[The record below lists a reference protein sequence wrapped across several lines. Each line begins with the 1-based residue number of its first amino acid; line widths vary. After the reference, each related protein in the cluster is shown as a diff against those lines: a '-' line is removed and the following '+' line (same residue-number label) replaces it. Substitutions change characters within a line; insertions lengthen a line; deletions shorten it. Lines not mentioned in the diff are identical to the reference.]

1 MASSPAFP
9 ANLMEEH
16 LSCSICRNLFTDP
29 VTTGCGHS
37 FCKACLSMS
46 LEHSNDLC
54 PLCKTYLNRT
64 PEVNIVLRNVV
75 EQMKNDREEE
85 QRRERR
91 EREEEECD
99 PRRFRGRPGQVQ
111 CDICTKMAATKS
123 CLICLASYCDDHLQ
137 IHSANQRLKGHKLVA
152 PVENLDQRACLTH
165 GRPLELY
172 SRRQGKCICVLCM
185 EEGEEGVVSTEEE
198 WNRKKVLKHYS
209 SKRFEIQHDVF
220 VQQRQ
225 LQKTVD
231 ELTENIKDR
240 KTKMD
245 EINDSWKKCK
255 EHLDEEWGEINK
267 VFSEAMAKL
276 VAAKNQLL
284 EPVAA
289 RRLQLKNEATD
300 LRKDLQSEV
309 DTLEK
314 TIKELKEISAF
325 EDHIFFLQKYP
336 LSRELLVKDWS
347 AIELDTSVSF
357 GSMRNVITNLMVEI
371 REQLDKLTALEL
383 RRLSKFAEDVTL
395 DPTTSHKRLVVS
407 ENQKEVI
414 DGETDQETIDHLER
428 FDIFGS
434 ILGCRGLDS
443 GAKAYWEVQVGNKSG
458 WDLGVALTK
467 AKRKGMLT
475 LSPEN
480 GYWAIVHYEGD
491 KYAALTAPPVCV
503 ELQHKPQ
510 KVGVFLDYD
519 EGLVSFY
526 NVTNGTHIYSF
537 SKADFTGKI
546 LPYFSPHMKNE
557 NNTEALIIS
566 DVDMN

>member
-1 MASSPAFP
+1 MASNSASPV
-9 ANLMEEH
+9 NSMEEH
-16 LSCSICRNLFTDP
+16 LTCSICWKLFTDP
-29 VTTGCGHS
+29 VTTSCGHS
-37 FCKACLSMS
+37 FCKECLSRS
-46 LEHSNDLC
+46 LIHTTASC
-54 PLCKTYLNRT
+54 PLCKVYLNRK

-75 EQMKNDREEE
+75 EQLKNDKEEEKRKKAIEKEKSRKERAKREEE
-85 QRRERR
+85 EKKKREK
-91 EREEEECD
+91 EECD

-172 SRRQGKCICVLCM
+172 SRRQEKCICVLCM
-185 EEGEEGVVSTEEE
+185 EAGEEGVVSTEEE
-198 WNRKKVLKHYS
+198 WNRKKAK
-209 SKRFEIQHDVF
+209 
-220 VQQRQ
+220 

-231 ELTENIKDR
+231 ELTENIKER

-255 EHLDEEWGEINK
+255 EHLDGEWYEIDD
-267 VFSEAMAKL
+267 VFLEAMAKFE
-276 VAAKNQLL
+276 AAKYQLL
-284 EPVAA
+284 GP
-289 RRLQLKNEATD
+289 
-300 LRKDLQSEV
+300 SEV

-325 EDHIFFLQKYP
+325 EDHILFLQKYP
-336 LSRELLVKDWS
+336 LSKELLVKDWS
-347 AIELDTSVSF
+347 AIELDTSVRF
-357 GSMRNVITNLMVEI
+357 GSMRNVITKSMVEI
-371 REQLDKLTALEL
+371 QEQLDKLTALEL

-407 ENQKEVI
+407 ENQKEVT
-414 DGETDQETIDHLER
+414 DGETDQETTDNLER

-434 ILGCRGLDS
+434 VLGRWGLDS
-443 GAKAYWEVQVGNKSG
+443 GAKVYWEVQVGNKSG

-510 KVGVFLDYD
+510 KQSRLYGEDSTVL
-519 EGLVSFY
+519 
-526 NVTNGTHIYSF
+526 
-537 SKADFTGKI
+537 
-546 LPYFSPHMKNE
+546 
-557 NNTEALIIS
+557 
-566 DVDMN
+566 